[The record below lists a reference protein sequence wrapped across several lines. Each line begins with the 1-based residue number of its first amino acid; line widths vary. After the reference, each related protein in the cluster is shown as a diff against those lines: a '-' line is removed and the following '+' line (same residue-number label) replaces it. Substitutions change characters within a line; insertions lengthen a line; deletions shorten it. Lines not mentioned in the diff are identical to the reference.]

1 MSAKLIEY
9 ELLRISNGRV
19 ESGRVGSKIVKLR
32 VDMRVYRINFLFFNC
47 EYHAIIEIVKCESG
61 RIAKKWS
68 SAGQI
73 CGYRSICSQPS
84 DVIDKRSRNP
94 HSTLDF
100 TFNSSSFVQKT
111 IALFQKID

>member
-1 MSAKLIEY
+1 MTSM
-9 ELLRISNGRV
+9 LLSNGQ
-19 ESGRVGSKIVKLR
+19 VGSSSLNNGQIANRSANIKYK
-32 VDMRVYRINFLFFNC
+32 FQFFNG
-47 EYHAIIEIVKCESG
+47 EYHTNSEIVKCESG

-84 DVIDKRSRNP
+84 DVIDKRFRNP